1 MEEVVPGVWI
11 AEGGPGWGWSNA
23 VLVTGSSGIDHLLFD
38 CQFTAGA
45 GHALADRARQIVPG
59 GSVGRIVYSH
69 ANPDHTWGSVA
80 FPDADIVASAAT
92 AAEMP
97 AETQAPVLRR
107 ILAQPDPPAGSG
119 AAYLQEHFGHFD
131 FDGVPGPRIP
141 TQTYKDRLDLDVGGR
156 EVQLLCVGPA
166 HTAGDTVA
174 YIPSQKTVLA
184 GDILF
189 IDDHAVSWGAPL
201 TGWVRALDTLLA
213 LDAQCFIPG
222 HGPVVGREHVAG
234 FRTYLETVVEYGQ
247 RQASSGTPLLEA
259 AAVFNARRRYGW
271 GLPERV
277 VTLLAAVYREAGV
290 EGEAQ
295 AQLGLVGLIAA
306 HGADLDCRDS
316 PQRR

>member
-1 MEEVVPGVWI
+1 LG
-11 AEGGPGWGWSNA
+11 AS
-23 VLVTGSSGIDHLLFD
+23 DHLLFD
-38 CQFTAGA
+38 CQFTAEA
-45 GHALADRARQIVPG
+45 GQALADRARQIAPG
-59 GSVGRIVYSH
+59 GAIGRIVYSH

-80 FPDADIVASAAT
+80 WPDAEVIASVAT

-107 ILAQPDPPAGSG
+107 ILAEPDPPAGSG
-119 AAYLQEHFGHFD
+119 AAYLQRHFGAFD
-131 FDGVPGPRIP
+131 FEGVPGPRIP
-141 TQTYKDRLDLDVGGR
+141 TRVYKDRLDLDAGGL

-174 YIPSQKTVLA
+174 YIPSQETVLA

-201 TGWVRALDTLLA
+201 TGWVGALDTLLG

-222 HGPVVGREHVAG
+222 HGPVVGRRHVAG
-234 FRTYLETVVEYGQ
+234 FRAYLQIVVEYGQ
-247 RQASSGTPLLEA
+247 RHASSGTPLLDA
-259 AAVFNARRRYGW
+259 AKAFNARRRYGW

-290 EGEAQ
+290 AGESE
-295 AQLGLVGLIAA
+295 AQLGLVSLIAR
-306 HGADLDCRDS
+306 HEEDLDDGQS
-316 PQRR
+316 PHRR